1 LIVTV
6 TVPRV
11 AVDVAEKMTVTV
23 HVGLHG
29 LFVNVVVTPLG
40 KPVAEKVTGVVV
52 PLTRVAL
59 MEEDGLALPW
69 TTVRELGEGVA
80 RLKSNAGA
88 VTVSDSE
95 VE

>member
-1 LIVTV
+1 V
-6 TVPRV
+6 TVPEA
-11 AVDVAEKMTVTV
+11 AVGVAENETVTV

-29 LFVNVVVTPLG
+29 LFVNVGVTPLG

-59 MEEDGLALPW
+59 MEEDVLVLPW

-88 VTVSDSE
+88 MTVSDSE